1 MTPGASAKFCFPF
14 ELSIVG
20 NLADTEN
27 LSVLDKSFDVLPKV
41 SESMTLDKIF
51 PFVTVDSLTFT
62 AAPCPAKKKK
72 ALNTTEV
79 SYEITFSKTLCST
92 CVIDHSRW
100 LCIICINRLHPAFRL
115 LTI

>member
-1 MTPGASAKFCFPF
+1 MTPGASAKFYFPF

-51 PFVTVDSLTFT
+51 PFVTVDSLSIQSCFLS
-62 AAPCPAKKKK
+62 PLPKKPKLSTLLKFPKK
-72 ALNTTEV
+72 APLGKFIPIHHQ
-79 SYEITFSKTLCST
+79 S
-92 CVIDHSRW
+92 
-100 LCIICINRLHPAFRL
+100 II
-115 LTI
+115 